1 MEHTSN
7 LDRWAR
13 WRDPRLHAAGG
24 QRGSRERAGIGA
36 AVAIDCLLTP
46 TKNIGGLDKRAEP
59 LPSATLS
66 ATPSAAFGGGLVPP
80 HQVRQMP
87 RAV

>member
-1 MEHTSN
+1 MVHTLN
-7 LDRWAR
+7 LDRQAR

-24 QRGSRERAGIGA
+24 QRGSRERAGIGIA
-36 AVAIDCLLTP
+36 APPACPVTP
-46 TKNIGGLDKRAEP
+46 AKIIGGLGKRAEP

-66 ATPSAAFGGGLVPP
+66 ATPSAAFGGGLVSP
-80 HQVRQMP
+80 HQVRQRS